1 MILLLSK
8 CSWNSASRTPVIILS
23 YYVLM
28 ILVVYSEDFN
38 SNIGHLRLTSQK
50 LQQHDVKI
58 KIKQQ
63 EVHYINRIVVTDGYI
78 IMNS

>member
-1 MILLLSK
+1 
-8 CSWNSASRTPVIILS
+8 
-23 YYVLM
+23 M
-28 ILVVYSEDFN
+28 ILVVYSKDFN

-63 EVHYINRIVVTDGYI
+63 EVRYINGIVVTDGYI